1 MIIGETFKILFIYR
15 VMSISKAL
23 LSIAGITA
31 GAAILINLPT
41 QFFMATE
48 KATLQYLQTAKL
60 QTIDQTKNNF
70 SVSALCIT

>member
-1 MIIGETFKILFIYR
+1 
-15 VMSISKAL
+15 MSISKAL

-41 QFFMATE
+41 KFFMATE

-70 SVSALCIT
+70 SASDLWKDNGVVLMAVRRPG